1 MSDTGVTYTAAMSL
15 TTGFDIGFA
24 VSVGVAGLALTGAAI
39 RFLGRSTLILLSLLV
54 LGGAAGGWI
63 AFALRH
69 GHPRDLALAAGGIT
83 GSALACGASLVVA
96 WALARAADTEAYV
109 TAAQSRLQALVDNEA
124 ADRAAELERTLAR
137 ARADS
142 ISLFAEEERRISEE
156 RRVAFGV
163 RERELVTSLTNALT
177 ETQSQVSQR
186 LADWRKD
193 IDRAADSTKERL
205 AELAERQ
212 KQLLA
217 DARARLEAD
226 AEHLAAESEAQ
237 REGVTRLRAELDK
250 ALEELLTSARTEVEG
265 EAAERRRALH
275 ELEERMRRREK
286 ELMERIEREE
296 AEAAQRIRTSFE
308 DVQRRQVEQLART
321 VERATATYADEGT
334 QQFAALV
341 KSSREDAARRLARE
355 LDRAVETF
363 AREAEVVLAE
373 RLAHVGD
380 AGAQRLERKL
390 ADAAKSL
397 ERQRDEWM
405 SSLDGRIGELEQDV
419 RRRLDE
425 LGADADAQRAVLEA
439 RLQELLR
446 RIDATAAVHTP

>member
-1 MSDTGVTYTAAMSL
+1 MSL

-24 VSVGVAGLALTGAAI
+24 VAVGVAGLALAGAAL
-39 RFLGRSTLILLSLLV
+39 RLFGRVVLVLLSLLV
-54 LGGAAGGWI
+54 LGGAAGGW
-63 AFALRH
+63 AMFALRH
-69 GHPRDLALAAGGIT
+69 SHPRELALAAGGLT
-83 GSALACGASLVVA
+83 GAALACGAALVVA
-96 WALARAADTEAYV
+96 WALARAEDTEAHV
-109 TAAQSRLQALVDNEA
+109 AAAQERLQEVVDKEA
-124 ADRAAELERTLAR
+124 GDRGAELERTLAR

-142 ISLFAEEERRISEE
+142 ISLLAEEERRIAEE
-156 RRVAFGV
+156 RRTAFGD
-163 RERELVTSLTNALT
+163 RERALIASLTDALT
-177 ETQSQVSQR
+177 ETQAQVSQR
-186 LADWRKD
+186 LVDWKRD
-193 IDRAADSTKERL
+193 LDRAADSTKERL

-212 KQLLA
+212 KLLLE
-217 DARARLEAD
+217 DAGARLEAD
-226 AEHLAAESEAQ
+226 GERLSAESEAQ
-237 REGVTRLRAELDK
+237 REALTRLRADLDK
-250 ALEELLTSARTEVEG
+250 SLEDLLVTARSEVEG

-296 AEAAQRIRTSFE
+296 VEAAQRIRSGFE
-308 DVQRRQVEQLART
+308 DVQRRQIEQVART
-321 VERATATYADEGT
+321 VERATTAYADEAT

-380 AGAQRLERKL
+380 AGAQRLERRL

-405 SSLDGRIGELEQDV
+405 SALDGRIGELEQDV
-419 RRRLDE
+419 RRRLEE
-425 LGADADAQRAVLEA
+425 LGSDADAERAVLDA

-446 RIDATAAVHTP
+446 RIDATAAVQSP

>member
-1 MSDTGVTYTAAMSL
+1 VSL

-24 VSVGVAGLALTGAAI
+24 ISVGVAAFALMGAAL
-39 RFLGRSTLILLSLLV
+39 RFLGRIALVLLGLLV
-54 LGGAAGGWI
+54 LGGAGGGWVM
-63 AFALRH
+63 FALRH
-69 GHPRDLALAAGGIT
+69 NHPRDLALAAGGIT

-96 WALARAADTEAYV
+96 WALARAADTEGHV
-109 TAAQSRLQALVDNEA
+109 TAAQERLQALVDKEA
-124 ADRAAELERTLAR
+124 SDRAAELERTRAR

-142 ISLFAEEERRISEE
+142 ISLLAEEERRISEE
-156 RRVAFGV
+156 RRTAFGE

-177 ETQSQVSQR
+177 ETQAQVSQR
-186 LADWRKD
+186 LADWKRD
-193 IDRAADSTKERL
+193 LDRAADSTKVRL
-205 AELAERQ
+205 AELGERQ

-217 DARARLEAD
+217 EAGARLDAD
-226 AEHLAAESEAQ
+226 GERLAAESEAQ
-237 REGVTRLRAELDK
+237 REGLARLRAELDK
-250 ALEELLTSARTEVEG
+250 SLEDLLASARTEVEG

-296 AEAAQRIRTSFE
+296 VEAAQRIRTGFE
-308 DVQRRQVEQLART
+308 DVQRRQVGQLART

-405 SSLDGRIGELEQDV
+405 SGLDGRIGELEQDV

-425 LGADADAQRAVLEA
+425 LGSDADAQRAVLEA

-446 RIDATAAVHTP
+446 RIEATAAVHSP

>member
-1 MSDTGVTYTAAMSL
+1 MSL
-15 TTGFDIGFA
+15 TTGFDIGLA
-24 VSVGVAGLALTGAAI
+24 VAIGVAALALAGAAL
-39 RFLGRSTLILLSLLV
+39 RLFGRVVLLLLGLLV
-54 LGGAAGGWI
+54 LGGAAGGWVM
-63 AFALRH
+63 FALRH
-69 GHPRDLALAAGGIT
+69 NHPRELALAAGGLT
-83 GSALACGASLVVA
+83 GAALACGASLVVA
-96 WALARAADTEAYV
+96 WALARATDTEAHV
-109 TAAQSRLQALVDNEA
+109 AAAQERLQEIVDHEA
-124 ADRAAELERTLAR
+124 ADRAEELERTLAR

-142 ISLFAEEERRISEE
+142 VSLLAEEERRIAEE
-156 RRVAFGV
+156 RRTAFGD
-163 RERELVTSLTNALT
+163 RERELIASMTGALT
-177 ETQSQVSQR
+177 ETQAQVSQR
-186 LADWRKD
+186 LADWKRD
-193 IDRAADSTKERL
+193 LDRAADSTKERL

-212 KQLLA
+212 KLLLE
-217 DARARLEAD
+217 DAGARLQAD
-226 AEHLAAESEAQ
+226 GERLAAESDAQ
-237 REGVTRLRAELDK
+237 REAVTRLRADLDK
-250 ALEELLTSARTEVEG
+250 SLEDLLLAARTEVEG

-296 AEAAQRIRTSFE
+296 VEAAQRIRSGFE
-308 DVQRRQVEQLART
+308 DVQRRQIEQVART
-321 VERATATYADEGT
+321 VERATSAYADEAT

-380 AGAQRLERKL
+380 AGAQRLERRL

-405 SSLDGRIGELEQDV
+405 SALDGRIGELEQDV
-419 RRRLDE
+419 RRRLEE
-425 LGADADAQRAVLEA
+425 LGSDADAERAVLDA

-446 RIDATAAVHTP
+446 RIDATAAVQSP

>member
-1 MSDTGVTYTAAMSL
+1 MSL
-15 TTGFDIGFA
+15 TTGFDIGLA
-24 VSVGVAGLALTGAAI
+24 VAIGVAALALAGAAL
-39 RFLGRSTLILLSLLV
+39 RLFDRVVLVLLSLLV
-54 LGGAAGGWI
+54 LAGAAGGWVM
-63 AFALRH
+63 FALRH
-69 GHPRDLALAAGGIT
+69 SHPRDLAVAAGGLT
-83 GSALACGASLVVA
+83 GAALACGASLVVV
-96 WALARAADTEAYV
+96 WALARATDTEAHV
-109 TAAQSRLQALVDNEA
+109 TAAQKRLQEIVDQEA
-124 ADRAAELERTLAR
+124 ADRAEELERTLAR

-142 ISLFAEEERRISEE
+142 ISLLAEEERRIAEE
-156 RRVAFGV
+156 RRTAFGD
-163 RERELVTSLTNALT
+163 RERELIASMTGALT
-177 ETQSQVSQR
+177 ETQAQVSQR
-186 LADWRKD
+186 LGDWKRD
-193 IDRAADSTKERL
+193 LDRAADSTKERL

-212 KQLLA
+212 KLLLE
-217 DARARLEAD
+217 DAGARLQAD
-226 AEHLAAESEAQ
+226 GERLAAESDAQ
-237 REGVTRLRAELDK
+237 REAVTRLRADLDK
-250 ALEELLTSARTEVEG
+250 SLEDLLLAARSEVEG

-296 AEAAQRIRTSFE
+296 VEAAQRIRSGFE
-308 DVQRRQVEQLART
+308 DVQRRQIEQVART
-321 VERATATYADEGT
+321 VERATSAYADEAT

-380 AGAQRLERKL
+380 AGAQRLERRL

-405 SSLDGRIGELEQDV
+405 SALDGRIGELEQDV
-419 RRRLDE
+419 RRRLEE
-425 LGADADAQRAVLEA
+425 LGSDADAERAVLDA

-446 RIDATAAVHTP
+446 RIDATAAVQSP